1 MMLQKVWRME
11 TSTQVLGRT
20 SFLLLL
26 GVQMAEHAK
35 LFCSET
41 RVILMQDLKRKG
53 IPSPSSLST
62 MSLTSRSH
70 IHTRHIVL
78 EYVLLV

>member
-1 MMLQKVWRME
+1 
-11 TSTQVLGRT
+11 
-20 SFLLLL
+20 
-26 GVQMAEHAK
+26 MAEQAK

-53 IPSPSSLST
+53 IPSSSFLST
-62 MSLTSRSH
+62 MSLTSHSH

-78 EYVLLV
+78 EYVLLVWLTFAGDFSRTERVRVTKYPLGM